1 MMIYLICAGS
11 ILVFGI
17 VLIILKACKVKE
29 NALKWVMRGAA
40 ILLLGLFFVR
50 YYASDS
56 SVFSSIFKMSLSED
70 DPEFSSRWL
79 AVLTLIAVWLE
90 IMTVLSCEIYPFF
103 TRFKVL
109 ANYAKTIGLVSSVL
123 NIALIQYTAYSY
135 VGDYSLNLCSICL
148 AIEVGLVFIMCIYP
162 LCHKGGLI
170 LTSREIVD
178 MLSIFLIVLIM
189 SMPPYTLEFFFGKV
203 GLNRVVGFDTYH
215 RLYLYIFVGMFAI
228 FLLLLQN
235 RDKDFIRMTLLYMI
249 MGALVMYASDHTFEI
264 FTTPYQYPLHLCN
277 LGLILIAICL
287 VCHCKWL
294 FWFTLF
300 VNVVGAFGA
309 MMIPGFNTGLYA
321 FSDEIVIFW
330 FTHISAFIVPMLM
343 VLLGVY
349 ERPHFKQFGISIG
362 LFAIYFVAIC
372 VIDAVLVNYHRNV
385 DFFFVVGDS
394 ITSVL
399 GDWAVNLK
407 ANYTLSF
414 TAGELTLTF
423 YWAYQLVFF
432 GVYLVMMLIMYF
444 VIIGFLYMRGNFEEA
459 SQINHKIRVEEYV
472 MKKKNK
478 TRRLSEIMNEES
490 KDKLVVK
497 NLYKAYGRSNIY
509 AVEDASFTVSS
520 GEIVGFLGHN
530 GAGKSTII
538 KSIVGIHPATSG
550 TIEVNGYDVNKQPV
564 EAKMQIGFVPDHYA
578 LYERL
583 TGRQYINYVADLYG
597 VSEEDRE
604 TRLKDLTE
612 SLSMVDA
619 IDSKISTY
627 SHGMKQK
634 TAIMA
639 ALIHEPKVWILDEP
653 LTGLDPVSVYEV
665 KECMRKHAAK
675 GNIVFFSS
683 HLIDVVEKLCDRIIV
698 IKEGH
703 ILLNTPLSN
712 IEARYDDLEKFYLDM
727 NEIDVHRSLV
737 RPEKK
742 APKGMSYFYRTR
754 KRAAKKNPTPAE
766 IMYKENKFDTI
777 NINEGE
783 HYVDP
788 NAKPATKEEILTQ
801 LIEELKKDNEAAQ
814 KEREAKEA
822 EAKKKAAR
830 DARFGI
836 GVYPDGFYVDDDV
849 IL

>member
-1 MMIYLICAGS
+1 MIYLICAGS
-11 ILVFGI
+11 VLVFGI
-17 VLIILKACKVKE
+17 ILLILKVRKV
-29 NALKWVMRGAA
+29 NHSALKWVLRGAA
-40 ILLLGLFFVR
+40 ILLLALFFIR
-50 YYASDS
+50 YYASS
-56 SVFSSIFKMSLSED
+56 SSIFSSIYKAQLSEE

-79 AVLTLIAVWLE
+79 MILTFVALWLE
-90 IMTVLSCEIYPFF
+90 IMSVLCCELYPFF

-109 ANYAKTIGLVSSVL
+109 ANYAKTIGLISSVL

-135 VGDYSLNLCSICL
+135 VGDYSLNLCSITL
-148 AIEVGLVFIMCIYP
+148 AVEVGLVFIMCLYP
-162 LCHKGGLI
+162 LCEKGGLKI
-170 LTSREIVD
+170 TSREIVD
-178 MLSIFLIVLIM
+178 MLSVFLIVLIM
-189 SMPPYTLEFFFGKV
+189 SMPPYAFEFMFGKV
-203 GLNRVVGFDTYH
+203 GLNRIAGFDTYH
-215 RLYLYIFVGMFAI
+215 RFYLYIFVGIFAI
-228 FLLLLQN
+228 FTLLLQN
-235 RDKDFIRMTLLYMI
+235 RDKDFIRMMLLYMT
-249 MGALVMYASDHTFEI
+249 MGALVMYASSHTFDI
-264 FTTPYQYPLHLCN
+264 FTHPYQYPLHLCN
-277 LGLILIAICL
+277 LGLILILICL
-287 VCHCKWL
+287 VVHCKWL

-309 MMIPGFNTGLYA
+309 MMIPGFDTGLYA
-321 FSDEIVIFW
+321 FSDDIVIFW
-330 FTHISAFIVPMLM
+330 YTHIIAFTVPMLM
-343 VLLGVY
+343 ALLGVY
-349 ERPHFKQFGISIG
+349 ERPRFKQFSISIG

-372 VIDAVLVNYHRNV
+372 AIDAVLVNYHSTT

-407 ANYTLSF
+407 ADYTLSF
-414 TAGELTLTF
+414 NAGELTLTF
-423 YWAYQLVFF
+423 YWAYQLIFF

-444 VIIGFLYMRGNFEEA
+444 VITGFLQLRGSFESA

-472 MKKKNK
+472 MKKKHH

-509 AVEDASFTVSS
+509 AVEDASFTVNS

-550 TIEVNGYDVNKQPV
+550 TIEVNGYDVDKQPV
-564 EAKMQIGFVPDHYA
+564 EAKLQIGFVPDHYA

-604 TRLKDLTE
+604 VRLKDLTE
-612 SLSMVDA
+612 SLSMVEA

-727 NEIDVHRSLV
+727 NDIDVHRSLV

-742 APKGMSYFYRTR
+742 APKGMSYFYKSR
-754 KRAAKKNPTPAE
+754 KRKANKTPTQAE
-766 IMYKENKFDTI
+766 LMYKENKFDTI
-777 NINEGE
+777 NIEEGS
-783 HYVDP
+783 HYVNP
-788 NAKPATKEEILTQ
+788 SEKPLTREEILTQ
-801 LIEELKKDNEAAQ
+801 LIEELKKENEAAQ
-814 KEREAKEA
+814 LAREEKEA
-822 EAKKKAAR
+822 EEKQRAAR
-830 DARFGI
+830 YAQYGI
-836 GVYPDGFYVDDDV
+836 GVYPDGFYIDED
-849 IL
+849 